1 MSDIGLYSGLYE
13 SIRRWANLIDQA
25 LLQIKSDGV
34 LSGDSPVEK
43 LAQLLTRTS
52 DPNDD
57 LVDFSDQRVMLII
70 GSKLGPEVSV
80 SRLVRGLTE
89 PVEQKHLLPVL
100 ESIAHCLAEEEAN
113 TVARMRWVRA

>member
-13 SIRRWANLIDQA
+13 SIRRWANLVDQA
-25 LLQIKSDGV
+25 LLQIKSEGA
-34 LSGDSPVEK
+34 LSSDSPVET
-43 LAQLLTRTS
+43 LAQLLARTS
-52 DPNDD
+52 DPND

-70 GSKLGPEVSV
+70 ESKLGSTVNV
-80 SRLVRGLTE
+80 ARLVSGLME
-89 PVEQKHLLPVL
+89 PAEQKQLLPVL